1 MRDLI
6 QHAAGAADTPSL
18 KQPPGGGPA
27 RPRPRCALTGLAIAV
42 VSAVAVVTAGCASSS
57 ASSPAHSS
65 ASSPAA
71 AQPASSSSGAI
82 HFPSMLFGLP
92 HNTGASAQQVARGVI
107 HGLAVMPIFTHPQVA
122 VYGTGSNSQLI
133 IVVISGL
140 SAAAKKYGGK
150 VSAAGLR
157 RGAMIMGATGVRTFP
172 AGKGAALGCGHLKRS
187 GLTATFCM
195 RYTKKKIGMATYFGT
210 TASSLS
216 DAAAKTNQAISASGA

>member
-1 MRDLI
+1 MITPQVGAGLSRFLCNAPPGAGYCCAPDPRSPAC
-6 QHAAGAADTPSL
+6 QAVPVWFSGGGSDAGSDSARGGAADTPSL

-65 ASSPAA
+65 ASSPAHSSASSPAA

-107 HGLAVMPIFTHPQVA
+107 HGLAVMPISPIRKSPF
-122 VYGTGSNSQLI
+122 
-133 IVVISGL
+133 
-140 SAAAKKYGGK
+140 
-150 VSAAGLR
+150 
-157 RGAMIMGATGVRTFP
+157 
-172 AGKGAALGCGHLKRS
+172 
-187 GLTATFCM
+187 
-195 RYTKKKIGMATYFGT
+195 
-210 TASSLS
+210 
-216 DAAAKTNQAISASGA
+216 